1 MWMQTY
7 SSLPV
12 SNSRIWWYDTSFLC
26 INLPSYFR
34 WLSMCVPPH
43 LEWIEG
49 AQTPQWNETSGAVL
63 FPGFRA
69 CAGIQVPIIFTS
81 NVNQRTR
88 TRQSPLLPFGMEMG
102 CIHRNAA
109 ILAADEMGWLGL
121 IKISPQIQA
130 LWGKKLKSSELQTG
144 PSIMSRKCGDVKI
157 TFYYWLWT
165 IRGFI
170 FDTWRHSLFWIWL
183 LS

>member
-1 MWMQTY
+1 MRWWEEDAGKDRGTVETHMRVHLLSWYFICIRAYIFVREMWMQSY

-12 SNSRIWWYDTSFLC
+12 SNSRRWWYDTSFLC

-34 WLSMCVPPH
+34 WVSMCAPPH
-43 LEWIEG
+43 LEWIE
-49 AQTPQWNETSGAVL
+49 ADQTPRWNGTSGAVL

-102 CIHRNAA
+102 CIHRSAA

-130 LWGKKLKSSELQTG
+130 L
-144 PSIMSRKCGDVKI
+144 
-157 TFYYWLWT
+157 
-165 IRGFI
+165 
-170 FDTWRHSLFWIWL
+170 
-183 LS
+183 